1 MNELRQ
7 KKNRKEREGKGGSK
21 AALEAEGADLFDA
34 TPPVYKLN
42 HFNKM
47 SIPF

>member
-1 MNELRQ
+1 MNLD
-7 KKNRKEREGKGGSK
+7 KKKIERKEKGKE
-21 AALEAEGADLFDA
+21 EARLLWRLKEPTFSDA

-47 SIPF
+47 PIPF